1 MLHHLRCPSCFHDLD
16 LPIESEQPGR
26 LLTPFWCAASP
37 GLQAGEDVKCYA
49 CGWSVNMFGKIDML
63 QIPQSEIDQLLWR
76 SLGRKMED
84 SIQILAEHRAFQD
97 ISEFREE
104 LQQVPFLLS
113 RMEVHDLALLMDFT
127 GNIDAPLP

>member
-1 MLHHLRCPSCFHDLD
+1 
-16 LPIESEQPGR
+16 
-26 LLTPFWCAASP
+26 
-37 GLQAGEDVKCYA
+37 
-49 CGWSVNMFGKIDML
+49 MFGKIDML

-127 GNIDAPLP
+127 GKIDAPLP

>member
-1 MLHHLRCPSCFHDLD
+1 
-16 LPIESEQPGR
+16 
-26 LLTPFWCAASP
+26 
-37 GLQAGEDVKCYA
+37 
-49 CGWSVNMFGKIDML
+49 MFGKIDML

-127 GNIDAPLP
+127 GNIDAPLH

>member
-1 MLHHLRCPSCFHDLD
+1 MLHHLRCPSCFHSLD
-16 LPIESEQPGR
+16 LPHEAEQPGR
-26 LLTPFWCAASP
+26 LLT
-37 GLQAGEDVKCYA
+37 CYA

-127 GNIDAPLP
+127 GNLDAPLP

>member
-1 MLHHLRCPSCFHDLD
+1 
-16 LPIESEQPGR
+16 
-26 LLTPFWCAASP
+26 
-37 GLQAGEDVKCYA
+37 
-49 CGWSVNMFGKIDML
+49 MFGKRDMSL
-63 QIPQSEIDQLLWR
+63 IHQEEIDQLLWR

-84 SIQILAEHRAFQD
+84 SVQVLAEHRAFQD

>member
-1 MLHHLRCPSCFHDLD
+1 
-16 LPIESEQPGR
+16 
-26 LLTPFWCAASP
+26 
-37 GLQAGEDVKCYA
+37 
-49 CGWSVNMFGKIDML
+49 MFGKIDML

>member
-1 MLHHLRCPSCFHDLD
+1 MKQEPGRQ
-16 LPIESEQPGR
+16 QPGI
-26 LLTPFWCAASP
+26 S
-37 GLQAGEDVKCYA
+37 GLQAGEDVKCHT
-49 CGWSVNMFGKIDML
+49 CGWSVNMFMKIDMR
-63 QIPQSEIDQLLWR
+63 QIPKLEIDQLLWR

-84 SIQILAEHRAFQD
+84 SVQMLAEHRAFQD

-113 RMEVHDLALLMDFT
+113 RMEVHDLSLLMDLT